1 MKKVFLL
8 CAFCVVVWSIERPQF
23 EDFAAGYERNK
34 ASILTYEGMQGFAL
48 SENLLAVIKSNN
60 AKLNKYVKYDPYLNL
75 YLVRTDFSLIPTP
88 MADEEKLTRN
98 DWVGIWDPVKPYI
111 GHIKYLAQNIDE
123 KDRLDFVTK
132 IGLLGEPCCNML
144 GISLENGAFI
154 GNRYLKHFMKYNDVY
169 WGDVG
174 VDFAVRENKIYVSK
188 VRKNG
193 QFLINDEI
201 TGLDGQ
207 AVKDL
212 RKLNEKILFA
222 DRGSTLYFNVLRDN
236 NDLNISAQVFE
247 KDLTHFKLPDN
258 KPKPPPTSF
267 SNSLGF
273 TINSALF
280 ITKINPNSK
289 ASAAGFMVG
298 DKILRV
304 NEQIPADF
312 KILQDI
318 FAKGNDFNVL
328 IERKSDKLP
337 LFNFNN
343 DLGSTNN
350 TSDGKFQFF
359 IRLTK

>member
-1 MKKVFLL
+1 MKIIFALCVFFALVL
-8 CAFCVVVWSIERPQF
+8 SIERPRF

-34 ASILTYEGMQGFAL
+34 ASILTYEGMQAFAL
-48 SENLLAVIKSNN
+48 SENLLAVIKPAN

-123 KDRLDFVTK
+123 KDQLDFATK
-132 IGLLGEPCCNML
+132 IGLLGEPCCEML

-154 GNRYLKHFMKYNDVY
+154 GNRYLKHFMKYNDPY
-169 WGDVG
+169 WGDIG
-174 VDFAVRENKIYVSK
+174 VDFAVRENKIYVSG
-188 VRKNG
+188 VRKSG
-193 QFLINDEI
+193 QFLLNDEI
-201 TGLDGQ
+201 IGLDGES
-207 AVKDL
+207 VRDI

-236 NDLNISAQVFE
+236 NDLNISTRVFE
-247 KDLTHFKLPDN
+247 KDLSRFKLPDN
-258 KPKPPPTSF
+258 KPKPAPTSF
-267 SNSLGF
+267 SNSLGL
-273 TINSALF
+273 TINSGLF
-280 ITKINPNSK
+280 IIKIEANSK

-304 NEQIPADF
+304 NDEIPKNF

-337 LFNFNN
+337 LFSFNN
-343 DLGSTNN
+343 DLGNISDN
-350 TSDGKFQFF
+350 SDGKFQFF